1 MKIILANVGAKK
13 MISKIFK
20 VDQAGYTIS
29 AACQLLNQDLLVS
42 LTGGNVP
49 HIGGIV
55 SWDNKAK
62 KQEEI
67 RFASHDGRIHKDI
80 FLAEKFAEKI
90 EKALP
95 GNLCVT
101 AGVHIDGITREQIE
115 ASFPMTEKL
124 AQQILIWV
132 KANTS
137 HAKQPEYTTHIKNF
151 ELSKKLMH
159 K

>member
-1 MKIILANVGAKK
+1 MLEKTFNVK
-13 MISKIFK
+13 
-20 VDQAGYTIS
+20 QENYTIS
-29 AACQLLNQDLLVS
+29 ANCQLINQDLLVG

-55 SWDNKAK
+55 SWDGKAK

-80 FLAEKFAEKI
+80 FLAEKFAEEI
-90 EKALP
+90 EHELP

-101 AGVHIDGITREQIE
+101 AGVHVDGITQEQIE
-115 ASFPMTEKL
+115 ASFPMTQEL
-124 AQQILIWV
+124 AKQVLAWV
-132 KANTS
+132 KVNTQNV
-137 HAKQPEYTTHIKNF
+137 KKPEYTTHIKNY
-151 ELSKKLMH
+151 ELTKKLMN

>member
-1 MKIILANVGAKK
+1 MLEKT
-13 MISKIFK
+13 FK
-20 VDQAGYTIS
+20 TTQENYTIS
-29 AACQLLNQDLLVS
+29 ASCQLINQDLLVS

-55 SWDNKAK
+55 SWDGKAK

-80 FLAEKFAEKI
+80 FLAEKFAEEI
-90 EKALP
+90 ECELP

-101 AGVHIDGITREQIE
+101 AGIHIDGITQAQIE
-115 ASFPMTEKL
+115 ASFPMTQEL
-124 AQQILIWV
+124 AKQVLNWV
-132 KANTS
+132 KVNTQNV
-137 HAKQPEYTTHIKNF
+137 KKPEYTTHIKNY
-151 ELSKKLMH
+151 ELTKKLMN